1 MLPMLERLEMR
12 SNASVER
19 CEEELP
25 TIRMS
30 DATRRSVIEASEASE
45 ATVIIRIPPP
55 VPSKRPVL
63 VLDSADLEEVEEPP
77 EQGTMV
83 LDSADL
89 EEIRGTAP
97 PPLPSS
103 RTTPSSRPRF
113 GRAIATACVL
123 VTGSVVAVAIALAVR

>member
-1 MLPMLERLEMR
+1 MNR
-12 SNASVER
+12 SASIER

-55 VPSKRPVL
+55 VPSTKPVV
-63 VLDSADLEEVEEPP
+63 VLDGADLEEVEDPP
-77 EQGTMV
+77 EQHTMV
-83 LDSADL
+83 LDSSDL
-89 EEIRGTAP
+89 EEIRAAAPPPPP

-103 RTTPSSRPRF
+103 NKHPPRPRA
-113 GRAIATACVL
+113 RTLAAACVL
-123 VTGSVVAVAIALAVR
+123 ITGSVVALGVLVAALAR